1 MRKITVSEIRGIVN
15 ELLNDIPYNQEEVPN
30 NRLRKEP
37 NYNMGDYVTLEE
49 VTPQNKDAICANM
62 KICSEE
68 PAWDTPKSRKEME
81 GRDPISMYMKYGK
94 IYVLKVN
101 GKPRMLIAKRP
112 DGKPIFAGRYNN
124 IIEL

>member
-68 PAWDTPKSRKEME
+68 PA
-81 GRDPISMYMKYGK
+81 
-94 IYVLKVN
+94 
-101 GKPRMLIAKRP
+101 
-112 DGKPIFAGRYNN
+112 
-124 IIEL
+124 